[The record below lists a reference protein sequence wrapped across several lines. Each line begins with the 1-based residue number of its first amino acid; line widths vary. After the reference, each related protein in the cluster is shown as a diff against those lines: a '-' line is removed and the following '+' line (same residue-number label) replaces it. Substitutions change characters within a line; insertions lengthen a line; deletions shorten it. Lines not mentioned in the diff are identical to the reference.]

1 MPRTKEETEGLSL
14 LGSKKTEYHADY
26 CPDILQIRF
35 IQKSWD
41 LIHVQI
47 VRDQDAKMTQAELE
61 EYLVT
66 SLNRIFK
73 KPFSFEFEWMQV
85 IPPDPNGKLRM
96 IVCETA

>member
-1 MPRTKEETEGLSL
+1 MIA
-14 LGSKKTEYHADY
+14 H

-47 VRDQDAKMTQAELE
+47 VRDENAGMTAPQLE
-61 EYLVT
+61 EYISG
-66 SLNRIFK
+66 SLNQIFK
-73 KPFSFEFEWMQV
+73 KPFQFEFEWMKV

-96 IVCETA
+96 IVCEVA